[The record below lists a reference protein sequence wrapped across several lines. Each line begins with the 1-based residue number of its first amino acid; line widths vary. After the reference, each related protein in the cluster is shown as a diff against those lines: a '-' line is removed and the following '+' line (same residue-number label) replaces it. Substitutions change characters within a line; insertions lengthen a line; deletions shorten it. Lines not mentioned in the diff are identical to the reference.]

1 MDIWTGVEVRHLSA
15 LLAVAEERSF
25 RRAARRL
32 GYTQSAISGQ
42 IASLERIVGER
53 LVERGRGTARVAL
66 TPAGDVLVRH
76 AVLVTAQLT
85 EARAELKAVRDAGRL
100 A

>member
-1 MDIWTGVEVRHLSA
+1 METWISVEVRHLSA

-25 RRAARRL
+25 RRAARRV
-32 GYTQSAISGQ
+32 GYTQSAVSGQ

-53 LVERGRGTARVAL
+53 LVERSRGTAHVSL

-76 AVLVTAQLT
+76 AQRVTTQLT

-100 A
+100 L

>member
-53 LVERGRGTARVAL
+53 LVERGRGTTRVAL

>member
-1 MDIWTGVEVRHLSA
+1 MEAWISVEVRHLSA

-32 GYTQSAISGQ
+32 GYTQSAVSGQ
-42 IASLERIVGER
+42 IAALERIVGER

-76 AVLVTAQLT
+76 AARVTLQLS
-85 EARAELKAVRDAGRL
+85 EARAELKAVRDAGRI

>member
-1 MDIWTGVEVRHLSA
+1 METWISVEVRHLSA

-42 IASLERIVGER
+42 IAALERIVGAR
-53 LVERGRGTARVAL
+53 LVERSRGTAHVAL

-76 AVLVTAQLT
+76 AERVTAQLT

-100 A
+100 L